1 MISFMDFILAIITYI
16 GIAVIFVAKYYKKC
30 LPNEVIAVYGI
41 GIKNRGFK
49 YVHSGGVFVWPLIQ
63 NYGVLSLE
71 TMTANINAQK
81 ALCKGNILL
90 NISAKFIY
98 SISPSQELLQN
109 AAEKLLNL
117 DTDGIAYIASDILM
131 GQLRLTTAQS
141 TIKEINGN
149 NGKFIEQVITDA
161 NSELNKLGLSVIK
174 ANITNVTEISD
185 THKQNQ
191 NNING

>member
-1 MISFMDFILAIITYI
+1 
-16 GIAVIFVAKYYKKC
+16 
-30 LPNEVIAVYGI
+30 
-41 GIKNRGFK
+41 
-49 YVHSGGVFVWPLIQ
+49 
-63 NYGVLSLE
+63 
-71 TMTANINAQK
+71 MTANINAQK